1 MASEFFC
8 TLNGKPAGPF
18 SADELKGLAVVGKLS
33 PSDFL
38 RKGKE
43 GEWVSAS
50 KFKNLFE
57 EKQSAPLPPDRQP
70 PRVPDCGKKKD
81 PSKAILAGVIV
92 VSLGGLIGFLLD
104 GHGHKSGTQPDQQRA
119 IPNPEMR
126 EKGSLAEEKGKQPGT
141 KPALANTNNVRKETI
156 VQKKGGKGLGKN
168 EDELQLPSKRQRSRP
183 PMNGVN

>member
-50 KFKNLFE
+50 KFKKLFE
-57 EKQSAPLPPDRQP
+57 EKQSAPLPPDHQP
-70 PRVPDCGKKKD
+70 PRVPDCGRKKD

-92 VSLGGLIGFLLD
+92 VSLGGLIGLLLD
-104 GHGHKSGTQPDQQRA
+104 GHGHKSGTQTNQQRA

-126 EKGSLAEEKGKQPGT
+126 GKGSLAEVDGKQPGT
-141 KPALANTNNVRKETI
+141 KPALANTNNIRKETT
-156 VQKKGGKGLGKN
+156 VQKKAGKGLGKN
-168 EDELQLPSKRQRSRP
+168 EDELLPPKGQRSRL
-183 PMNGVN
+183 PMNRVN

>member
-8 TLNGKPAGPF
+8 ILKGKPAGPF

-50 KFKNLFE
+50 KFKRLFE
-57 EKQSAPLPPDRQP
+57 EKQSAPLPPDRLS
-70 PRVPDCGKKKD
+70 R
-81 PSKAILAGVIV
+81 AILAGVIV
-92 VSLGGLIGFLLD
+92 VSLGGLIGLLLD
-104 GHGHKSGTQPDQQRA
+104 GHGHKSGTQTNQQRA

-126 EKGSLAEEKGKQPGT
+126 GKGSLAEVNGKQPGT
-141 KPALANTNNVRKETI
+141 KPALINTNNVQKRQPCRRKPA
-156 VQKKGGKGLGKN
+156 KGLGKTRMN
-168 EDELQLPSKRQRSRP
+168 RRYHRKGSGHASR
-183 PMNGVN
+183 